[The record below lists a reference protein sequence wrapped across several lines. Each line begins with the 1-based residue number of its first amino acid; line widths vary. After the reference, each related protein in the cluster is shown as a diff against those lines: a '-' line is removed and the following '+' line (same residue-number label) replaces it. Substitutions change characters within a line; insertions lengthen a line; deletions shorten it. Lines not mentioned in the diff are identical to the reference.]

1 MKSSL
6 QQLEAIQHKINRLL
20 QQNKELNTANNQ
32 LKEENFMLK
41 KLLKEKD
48 EMLIENENQLQML
61 KLAKSVSASSNEQ
74 DKIELKKKINE
85 LIKEIDHCVGLLN
98 N

>member
-1 MKSSL
+1 MKNSL

-20 QQNKELNTANNQ
+20 QQNNELNTANFQ
-32 LKEENFMLK
+32 LRQENHMLK
-41 KLLKEKD
+41 NLLKDKVEKLT
-48 EMLIENENQLQML
+48 ECENQLQML
-61 KLAKSVSASSNEQ
+61 KLAKSVVTTGNEQ

-85 LIKEIDHCVGLLN
+85 LIKEIDHCMGLLN

>member
-6 QQLEAIQHKINRLL
+6 QQLEAIHHKINRLL
-20 QQNKELNTANNQ
+20 QQNNELNTANNQ

-48 EMLIENENQLQML
+48 EMLSENENQLQML
-61 KLAKSVSASSNEQ
+61 KLAKSVSASGNEQ